1 MNRNELIE
9 KGVAMFQQSCRD
21 SQSHTDKHGQTW
33 WTGTTCAGGGA
44 YLYHRMNQDRM
55 TPVAVAFEV
64 GHTAAKNAI
73 RSIRE
78 GAELQANLAAIEIYE
93 K

>member
-1 MNRNELIE
+1 MTRTELIE

-21 SQSHTDKHGQTW
+21 AASTTDRHGQTW
-33 WTGTTCAGGGA
+33 WVSGD
-44 YLYHRMNQDRM
+44 HRINQDRM

-78 GAELQANLAAIEIYE
+78 DAEHRANLAAISIYFPNTE
-93 K
+93 PTKP